1 MSRRKLNLPYD
12 RTAEGRRF
20 TVAQVAE
27 RLNCSRSWVYRL
39 VEDGRLKGLRIG
51 NRKGIQIT
59 EKSLAEYAR
68 EAAF

>member
-1 MSRRKLNLPYD
+1 MSRCKLNLPYD
-12 RTAEGRRF
+12 RSAEGRRY

-39 VEDGRLKGLRIG
+39 IEDGRLKGLRIG

-59 EKSLAEYAR
+59 EKSLLEYA
-68 EAAF
+68 EGAAF